1 MTVPQKTD
9 LASLRSLWPY
19 FSATRWALVGAA
31 LAAAVASVT
40 DAFVAS
46 LMQPLLDK
54 GFQPGA
60 LPLWMVPVVVIGLFA
75 LRGIGG
81 FIAQY
86 ALAWAQ
92 NHGTLA
98 LRTAMFA
105 RLMDARPALFA
116 AQTAS
121 ALTNTVVY
129 EVQSGS
135 QMLVNAVLTLVKDTL
150 TALALLAYL
159 LWMNWQLTLVIA
171 LMFPGVAAT
180 MRYFGGRLRSIA
192 RRSQATTDELAYVV
206 EENVAAWRLVRLHG
220 AQAQQAARF
229 RETSARLRH
238 LALKSTVASASVT
251 PVTQVL
257 AACALSA
264 VVVAALWQAQNQ
276 GGTVG
281 SFVAFVTAMLML
293 ITPLRH
299 LSDIAGPITRG
310 LTALQRGLALIEDTA
325 EERGGRHA
333 VARARGE
340 LHLEGVGLRYRDANA
355 AALDDID
362 LQVRAGETV
371 ALVGPSGA
379 GKTTLVNLLPRF
391 LEPTSGRVLLDGV
404 PLPDWDL
411 LALRRQFALVSQDV
425 VLFNDSVAANV
436 ALGAEIDEPRVRAA
450 LAAANLLDFAL
461 GLPAGLL
468 TPIGHNGSELSG
480 GQRQRLAIARAV
492 YKDAPIL
499 ILDEATSALDS
510 ESERLVQQALE
521 RLMVGR
527 TSIVIAHRLST
538 IEAADR
544 VVVLDGGRV
553 VEQGTHAELLARDGL
568 FARLH
573 ALQFQT

>member
-1 MTVPQKTD
+1 MSSPPNAD
-9 LASLRSLWPY
+9 LASIRSLWPY
-19 FSATRWALVGAA
+19 FAATRWALAAAVG
-31 LAAAVASVT
+31 AAAVASVT
-40 DAFVAS
+40 DAVVAS

-54 GFQPGA
+54 GFKPDG
-60 LPLWMVPVVVIGLFA
+60 LPLWMIPVVIIGLFA
-75 LRGIGG
+75 LRGVGG

-92 NHGTLA
+92 NHGTLG

-105 RLMDARPALFA
+105 RLMDARPALYGGH
-116 AQTAS
+116 TAS

-129 EVQSGS
+129 EVQTGS
-135 QMLVNAVLTLVKDTL
+135 QMLVGAMLTLVKDSL

-159 LWMNWQLTLVIA
+159 LWMNWQLTLVVA
-171 LMFPGVAAT
+171 LMFPAVAVT
-180 MRYFGGRLRSIA
+180 MRYFGRRLRSIA
-192 RRSQATTDELAYVV
+192 RRNRETTDELAYVV

-220 AQAQQAARF
+220 AQEQQTQRF
-229 RETSARLRH
+229 RQTSNKLRQ

-251 PVTQVL
+251 PLTQIL
-257 AACALSA
+257 AACALST
-264 VVVAALWQAQNQ
+264 VVVAALWQVQHQ

-281 SFVAFVTAMLML
+281 GFVSFVTAMLML

-310 LTALQRGLALIEDTA
+310 LTALQRGLALIEDTPV
-325 EERGGRHA
+325 ESGGRHKA
-333 VARARGE
+333 ERVRGE
-340 LHLEGVGLRYRDANA
+340 IVFEAVSLRYREDTP
-355 AALDDID
+355 ALQDIE
-362 LQVRAGETV
+362 LRIRAGETV

-379 GKTTLVNLLPRF
+379 GKTTLVSLLPRF
-391 LEPTSGRVLLDGV
+391 LDPSAGRVLLDGV
-404 PLPDWDL
+404 ALPDWELD
-411 LALRRQFALVSQDV
+411 ALRHQFALVSQDV

-436 ALGAEIDEPRVRAA
+436 ALGAAIDTPRVRAA
-450 LAAANLLDFAL
+450 LAAANLIDFVD
-461 GLPAGLL
+461 GLPQGLD
-468 TPIGHNGSELSG
+468 TAIGHNGNQLSG

-492 YKDAPIL
+492 YKDAPVL

-544 VVVLDGGRV
+544 VVVLDAGRV
-553 VEQGTHAELLARDGL
+553 VEQGSHAELLARGGL